1 MRDSIN
7 LREGSQGL
15 KLNQSVQ
22 KAVAILRAAAS
33 QPGGDTASGLARR
46 AQLPWATA
54 VRLIRTLEHERFL
67 LRLPNDRYVPGF
79 ELIWLANNGSASGAL
94 TALATGPLERLVE
107 QVGET
112 VNLTVV
118 LPGGQLEVVT
128 QIDPPRLMRS
138 ANYIGRWYPEHASSI
153 GKLFLAQYEDERLV
167 KVLRLPLERYAS
179 ATIVDLDDLTAELA
193 RVRRDGYSTA
203 VDELEEGLAALSVG
217 VAGPDGDLVAIVS
230 ASGPSSRFDETKRN
244 KALPLV
250 RDAVAAI
257 EQALAGEGAD
267 EPSLARRDPA

>member
-7 LREGSQGL
+7 LGEGSQGL
-15 KLNQSVQ
+15 KLNQSVR
-22 KAVAILRAAAS
+22 KAIAILRAAAS

-46 AQLPWATA
+46 AELPWTTA

-67 LRLPNDRYVPGF
+67 LRLPDGDRYVPGF
-79 ELIWLANNGSASGAL
+79 DLIWLANNGSASRAL
-94 TALATGPLERLVE
+94 TAIATGPLERLVE
-107 QVGET
+107 QVAES

-118 LPGGQLEVVT
+118 LPGGQLDVVA

-153 GKLFLAQYEDERLV
+153 GKLFLAHYEDERLV

-193 RVRRDGYSTA
+193 RVRRNGYSTA

-230 ASGPSSRFDETKRN
+230 ASGPSSRFDEGKRN

-250 RDAVAAI
+250 REAVAAI
-257 EQALAGEGAD
+257 EQALAGEEPGA
-267 EPSLARRDPA
+267 PAQPR